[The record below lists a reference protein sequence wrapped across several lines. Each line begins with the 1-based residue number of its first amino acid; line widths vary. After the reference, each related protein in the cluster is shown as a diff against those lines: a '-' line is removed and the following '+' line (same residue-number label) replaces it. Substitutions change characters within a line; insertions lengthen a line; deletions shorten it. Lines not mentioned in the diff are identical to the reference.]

1 MAKMILRFND
11 VVIDQ
16 IVLKQGDMN
25 IGRRPGSEILLDNM
39 AVSGNH
45 ASIFTIGED
54 SFVQDMNST
63 NGTFVN
69 NKRVAKHHLENNDV
83 ITIGNHSLTYI
94 NEKAVKSGAD
104 FAKTV
109 IINPHKQE
117 EMLAQAGKEAAASAK
132 EPSPPPREPSSPP
145 PSETRMGSLF
155 ILSGANNGKRIDLT
169 SSVTNLGRAGKRAG
183 VISRTGHGR
192 YVLLPGDNNEAPR
205 LNGVKVSASGEEL
218 KNGDVIEAADSR
230 MQFYLK

>member
-1 MAKMILRFND
+1 MAKLIIKFND

-54 SFVQDMNST
+54 SFVQDLNST

-69 NKRVAKHHLENNDV
+69 NKRIAKHHLENGDV
-83 ITIGNHSLTYI
+83 VMIGNHSLTYL
-94 NEKAVKSGAD
+94 NEKAAKSGAD

-109 IINPHKQE
+109 IINPQKSE
-117 EMLAQAGKEAAASAK
+117 EMLAQPGKAAPAPAK
-132 EPSPPPREPSSPP
+132 EPAPAVD
-145 PSETRMGSLF
+145 TRLGSLF

-183 VISRTGHGR
+183 IISRAGNGR
-192 YVLLPGDNNEAPR
+192 YILLPGDNNQAPR

>member
-54 SFVQDMNST
+54 SFVQDLNST

-69 NKRVAKHHLENNDV
+69 NKRIAKHHLENDDV

-94 NEKAVKSGAD
+94 NEKAKKSGPD

-109 IINPHKQE
+109 IISPQKSE
-117 EMLAQAGKEAAASAK
+117 EMQAQSDKIAAKGATPAI
-132 EPSPPPREPSSPP
+132 
-145 PSETRMGSLF
+145 ETRLGSLF

-169 SSVTNLGRAGKRAG
+169 SSITNLGRAGKRAG
-183 VISRTGHGR
+183 IISRAGNGR
-192 YVLLPGDNNEAPR
+192 YILLPGDNKEAPL
-205 LNGVKVSASGEEL
+205 LNGVRVGRSGEEL

>member
-1 MAKMILRFND
+1 MAKMILKFND

-16 IVLKQGDMN
+16 IVIKQGDMN

-69 NKRVAKHHLENNDV
+69 NKRIAKHHLENNDV

-117 EMLAQAGKEAAASAK
+117 EMLAQAGKEAAASAR
-132 EPSPPPREPSSPP
+132 EPSPSPSPASD
-145 PSETRMGSLF
+145 TRLGSLF

-183 VISRTGHGR
+183 VISRSGHGR

>member
-1 MAKMILRFND
+1 MAKLIIKFND

-25 IGRRPGSEILLDNM
+25 VGRRPGSDILLDNM

-54 SFVQDMNST
+54 SFVQDLNST

-69 NKRVAKHHLENNDV
+69 NKRVAKHHLTNGDTVN
-83 ITIGNHSLTYI
+83 IGNHSLTYH
-94 NEKAVKSGAD
+94 NEKAVKSGSD
-104 FAKTV
+104 LAKTV

-117 EMLAQAGKEAAASAK
+117 EMLAEAGKVAAAVRKPVAAN
-132 EPSPPPREPSSPP
+132 EPP
-145 PSETRMGSLF
+145 RMGSLF
-155 ILSGANNGKRIDLT
+155 ILSGANNGKRIDLA
-169 SSVTNLGRAGKRAG
+169 SAVTNLGRAGKRAG
-183 VISRTGHGR
+183 VISRAGNGR
-192 YVLLPGDNNEAPR
+192 YILLPGDNNEAPR
-205 LNGVKVSASGEEL
+205 LNGVRVGGSGEEL
-218 KNGDVIEAADSR
+218 KNGDVIELADSR

>member
-1 MAKMILRFND
+1 MAKLIIKFND

-25 IGRRPGSEILLDNM
+25 IGRRPGSDILLDNL
-39 AVSGNH
+39 AVSGTH

-54 SFVQDMNST
+54 SFVQDLNST

-69 NKRVAKHHLENNDV
+69 NKRITKHHLASGDTV
-83 ITIGNHSLTYI
+83 TIGNHSLTYH
-94 NEKAVKSGAD
+94 NEKAVKTGSD
-104 FAKTV
+104 LAKTV

-117 EMLAQAGKEAAASAK
+117 EMLAEASKVAAAVKKPAVN
-132 EPSPPPREPSSPP
+132 EPQ
-145 PSETRMGSLF
+145 RMGSLF

-169 SSVTNLGRAGKRAG
+169 SAVTNLGRAGKRAG
-183 VISRTGHGR
+183 IISRAGNGR
-192 YVLLPGDNNEAPR
+192 YILLPGDNNEAPR
-205 LNGVKVSASGEEL
+205 LNGVKVIGSGEEL
-218 KNGDVIEAADSR
+218 KNGDIIELADSR

>member
-1 MAKMILRFND
+1 MAKMILKFND

-54 SFVQDMNST
+54 SFVQDLNST

-69 NKRVAKHHLENNDV
+69 NKRISKHHLDDGDV
-83 ITIGNHSLTYI
+83 ITIGNHSLTYR
-94 NEKAVKSGAD
+94 NEKAVKSGTD

-109 IINPHKQE
+109 IINPQKQE
-117 EMLAQAGKEAAASAK
+117 EMLVQAGKTAAAATTTK
-132 EPSPPPREPSSPP
+132 EPAPVHDVRH
-145 PSETRMGSLF
+145 GSLF

-169 SSVTNLGRAGKRAG
+169 SAVTNLGRAGKRAG
-183 VISRTGHGR
+183 VISRAGNGR
-192 YVLLPGDNNEAPR
+192 YILLPGDNNVAPR
-205 LNGVKVSASGEEL
+205 LNGVKVGASGEEL
-218 KNGDVIEAADSR
+218 KNGDVIEAAESR

>member
-1 MAKMILRFND
+1 MAKMILKFND

-39 AVSGNH
+39 AVSGSH

-54 SFVQDMNST
+54 SFVQDLNST

-69 NKRVAKHHLENNDV
+69 NKRIVKHHLENGDV
-83 ITIGNHSLTYI
+83 VTIGNHSLTYL
-94 NEKAVKSGAD
+94 NEKAAKAGND

-109 IINPHKQE
+109 IISPQKQE
-117 EMLAQAGKEAAASAK
+117 EMLVQAGKAASAPAK
-132 EPSPPPREPSSPP
+132 EASPPAD
-145 PSETRMGSLF
+145 TRLGSLF

-169 SSVTNLGRAGKRAG
+169 SSITNLGRAGKRAG
-183 VISRTGHGR
+183 VISRAGNGR
-192 YVLLPGDNNEAPR
+192 YILLPGDNNAVPI
-205 LNGVKVSASGEEL
+205 LNGAKVSASGAEL

>member
-1 MAKMILRFND
+1 MAKIILKFND

-16 IVLKQGDMN
+16 IVIKQGDMN

-69 NKRVAKHHLENNDV
+69 NLRIAKHHLENNDV

-94 NEKAVKSGAD
+94 NEKAAKSGAD

-117 EMLAQAGKEAAASAK
+117 EMLAQAGKEAASSAREPLSAK
-132 EPSPPPREPSSPP
+132 EPTPA
-145 PSETRMGSLF
+145 SETRMGSLF

-169 SSVTNLGRAGKRAG
+169 SAVTNLGRAGKRAG

-192 YVLLPGDNNEAPR
+192 YVLLPGDNNDAPR

>member
-1 MAKMILRFND
+1 MAKLIIKFND

-25 IGRRPGSEILLDNM
+25 IGRRPGSDILLDNM
-39 AVSGNH
+39 AVSGSH

-54 SFVQDMNST
+54 SFVQDLNST

-69 NKRVAKHHLENNDV
+69 SKRIAKHHLDNGDV
-83 ITIGNHSLTYI
+83 VTIGNHSLTYI
-94 NEKAVKSGAD
+94 NEKATKSGAD

-109 IINPHKQE
+109 IINPQKQE
-117 EMLAQAGKEAAASAK
+117 DMLVQASKAASAPAK
-132 EPSPPPREPSSPP
+132 ESTPTVDHRQ
-145 PSETRMGSLF
+145 GSLF

-169 SSVTNLGRAGKRAG
+169 SAVTNLGRAGKRAG
-183 VISRTGHGR
+183 IISRTGNGR
-192 YVLLPGDNNEAPR
+192 YILLPGDNNEAPR
-205 LNGVKVSASGEEL
+205 LNGVKVAASGEEL

>member
-1 MAKMILRFND
+1 MAKLIIKFND

-54 SFVQDMNST
+54 SFVQDLNST

-69 NKRVAKHHLENNDV
+69 NKRVAKHHLENGDV
-83 ITIGNHSLTYI
+83 VTIGNHSLTYL
-94 NEKAVKSGAD
+94 NEKATKSGAD

-109 IINPHKQE
+109 IINPHKQD
-117 EMLAQAGKEAAASAK
+117 EMLAQAGKPAPASSK
-132 EPSPPPREPSSPP
+132 ESSPAAEP
-145 PSETRMGSLF
+145 RTGSLF

-169 SSVTNLGRAGKRAG
+169 SAVTNLGRAGKRAG
-183 VISRTGHGR
+183 VISRAGNGR
-192 YVLLPGDNNEAPR
+192 YILLPGDNNEAPR

-218 KNGDVIEAADSR
+218 KNGDIIEAADSR

>member
-1 MAKMILRFND
+1 
-11 VVIDQ
+11 
-16 IVLKQGDMN
+16 
-25 IGRRPGSEILLDNM
+25 
-39 AVSGNH
+39 VSGNH

-54 SFVQDMNST
+54 SFVQDLNST

-69 NKRVAKHHLENNDV
+69 NKRIVKHHLENGDV
-83 ITIGNHSLTYI
+83 VTIGNHSLTYH
-94 NEKAVKSGAD
+94 NEKAVKGGTD

-109 IINPHKQE
+109 IINPQKQE
-117 EMLAQAGKEAAASAK
+117 EMLTQAGKAAAASAK
-132 EPSPPPREPSSPP
+132 ETPPAVD
-145 PSETRMGSLF
+145 TRLGSLF

-169 SSVTNLGRAGKRAG
+169 SAVTNLGRAGKRAG
-183 VISRTGHGR
+183 IISRAGNGR
-192 YVLLPGDNNEAPR
+192 YILLPGDNNEAPR

>member
-1 MAKMILRFND
+1 MAKLIIKFND

-54 SFVQDMNST
+54 SFVQDLNST

-69 NKRVAKHHLENNDV
+69 NKRASKHHLENGDV
-83 ITIGNHSLTYI
+83 VTIGNHSLTYL
-94 NEKAVKSGAD
+94 NEKAGKSGPD

-109 IINPHKQE
+109 IINPQKQE
-117 EMLAQAGKEAAASAK
+117 EMLAQAGKAASVAAK
-132 EPSPPPREPSSPP
+132 EQPPAVDSRL
-145 PSETRMGSLF
+145 GSLF

-183 VISRTGHGR
+183 IISRAGNGR
-192 YVLLPGDNNEAPR
+192 YILLPGDNNEAPR
-205 LNGVKVSASGEEL
+205 LNGAKVSASGEEL

>member
-1 MAKMILRFND
+1 MM
-11 VVIDQ
+11 
-16 IVLKQGDMN
+16 
-25 IGRRPGSEILLDNM
+25 S
-39 AVSGNH
+39 
-45 ASIFTIGED
+45 
-54 SFVQDMNST
+54 
-63 NGTFVN
+63 
-69 NKRVAKHHLENNDV
+69 
-83 ITIGNHSLTYI
+83 ITIGNHSLTYL

-117 EMLAQAGKEAAASAK
+117 EMLAQAGKEAAASAR
-132 EPSPPPREPSSPP
+132 EPSPSPSPASD
-145 PSETRMGSLF
+145 TRLGSLF

-183 VISRTGHGR
+183 VISRSGHGR
-192 YVLLPGDNNEAPR
+192 YILLPGDNNEAPR
-205 LNGVKVSASGEEL
+205 LNGVKVSSSGEEL

>member
-1 MAKMILRFND
+1 MAKMILKFND

-54 SFVQDMNST
+54 SFVQDLNST

-69 NKRVAKHHLENNDV
+69 NKRIAKHHLENNDV

-94 NEKAVKSGAD
+94 NEKAKKSGPD

-109 IINPHKQE
+109 IINPQKQE
-117 EMLAQAGKEAAASAK
+117 EMLAQAGKAAASPA
-132 EPSPPPREPSSPP
+132 SPAAD
-145 PSETRMGSLF
+145 TRLGSLF

-183 VISRTGHGR
+183 IISRAGNGR
-192 YVLLPGDNNEAPR
+192 YILLPGDNNEAPR

>member
-1 MAKMILRFND
+1 MAKLIIKFND

-25 IGRRPGSEILLDNM
+25 IGRRPGSDILLDNL
-39 AVSGNH
+39 AVSGTH

-54 SFVQDMNST
+54 SFVQDLNST

-69 NKRVAKHHLENNDV
+69 NKRIAKHHLANGDTV
-83 ITIGNHSLTYI
+83 TIGNHSLTYH
-94 NEKAVKSGAD
+94 NEKAVKSGSD
-104 FAKTV
+104 LAKTV

-117 EMLAQAGKEAAASAK
+117 EMLAEAGKVAAAAK
-132 EPSPPPREPSSPP
+132 KPAV
-145 PSETRMGSLF
+145 SEAPRMGSLF

-169 SSVTNLGRAGKRAG
+169 SAVTNLGRAGRRAG
-183 VISRTGHGR
+183 IISRSGNGR
-192 YVLLPGDNNEAPR
+192 YILLPGDNNEAPR
-205 LNGVKVSASGEEL
+205 LNGVKVIASGEEL
-218 KNGDVIEAADSR
+218 KNGDIIELADSR

>member
-1 MAKMILRFND
+1 MAKLIIKFND

-25 IGRRPGSEILLDNM
+25 IGRRTGSEILLDNM

-54 SFVQDMNST
+54 SFVQDLNST

-69 NKRVAKHHLENNDV
+69 NKRVAKHHLANGDV
-83 ITIGNHSLTYI
+83 VTIGNHSLTYL
-94 NEKAVKSGAD
+94 NEKAAQGGTD

-109 IINPHKQE
+109 IINPQKQE
-117 EMLAQAGKEAAASAK
+117 EMLVGTDQEAAVSDK
-132 EPSPPPREPSSPP
+132 EPLSAADAPRI
-145 PSETRMGSLF
+145 GSLF

-169 SSVTNLGRAGKRAG
+169 SAVTNLGRAGKRAG
-183 VISRTGHGR
+183 VISRSGQGR
-192 YVLLPGDNNEAPR
+192 YILLPGDIKEAPR
-205 LNGVKVSASGEEL
+205 LNGVRVGASGQEL
-218 KNGDVIEAADSR
+218 RNGDVIEAADSR

>member
-69 NKRVAKHHLENNDV
+69 NKRIAKHHLEHNDV
-83 ITIGNHSLTYI
+83 DYHRQSQP
-94 NEKAVKSGAD
+94 D
-104 FAKTV
+104 
-109 IINPHKQE
+109 
-117 EMLAQAGKEAAASAK
+117 
-132 EPSPPPREPSSPP
+132 
-145 PSETRMGSLF
+145 
-155 ILSGANNGKRIDLT
+155 LS
-169 SSVTNLGRAGKRAG
+169 
-183 VISRTGHGR
+183 
-192 YVLLPGDNNEAPR
+192 
-205 LNGVKVSASGEEL
+205 
-218 KNGDVIEAADSR
+218 
-230 MQFYLK
+230 Q

>member
-1 MAKMILRFND
+1 MAKMMLKFND

-54 SFVQDMNST
+54 SFVQDLNST

-69 NKRVAKHHLENNDV
+69 NKRISKHHLEHNDV
-83 ITIGNHSLTYI
+83 VTIGNHSLTYL
-94 NEKAVKSGAD
+94 NEKAVKSGPD

-117 EMLAQAGKEAAASAK
+117 EMLAQAGKAAASSAK
-132 EPSPPPREPSSPP
+132 EPPPAID
-145 PSETRMGSLF
+145 TRLGSIF

-183 VISRTGHGR
+183 IISRAGNGR
-192 YVLLPGDNNEAPR
+192 YILLPGDNNEAPR

>member
-1 MAKMILRFND
+1 MAKIILKFND

-16 IVLKQGDMN
+16 IVIKQGDMN

-69 NKRVAKHHLENNDV
+69 NLRIAKHHLENNDV
-83 ITIGNHSLTYI
+83 ITIGNHSLTYL

-117 EMLAQAGKEAAASAK
+117 EMRAQAGKEAASSAK
-132 EPSPPPREPSSPP
+132 EPSPA
-145 PSETRMGSLF
+145 SETRMGSLF

-169 SSVTNLGRAGKRAG
+169 SAVTNLGRAGKRAG

>member
-1 MAKMILRFND
+1 MAKLILKFND

-25 IGRRPGSEILLDNM
+25 IGRRPGSEVLLDNM

-54 SFVQDMNST
+54 SFVQDLNST

-69 NKRVAKHHLENNDV
+69 NKRIAKHHLEHNDV
-83 ITIGNHSLTYI
+83 IAIGNHSLTYL
-94 NEKAVKSGAD
+94 NEKAAKSGAD

-109 IINPHKQE
+109 IINPQKQE
-117 EMLAQAGKEAAASAK
+117 EMIAQAGKIASASAK
-132 EPSPPPREPSSPP
+132 ESSPAV
-145 PSETRMGSLF
+145 ETRLGSLF
-155 ILSGANNGKRIDLT
+155 ILSGANNGKRVDLT
-169 SSVTNLGRAGKRAG
+169 SAVTNLGRAGKRAG
-183 VISRTGHGR
+183 VISRAGNGR
-192 YVLLPGDNNEAPR
+192 YILLPGDSNEALR
-205 LNGVKVSASGEEL
+205 LNGLKVSASGEEL